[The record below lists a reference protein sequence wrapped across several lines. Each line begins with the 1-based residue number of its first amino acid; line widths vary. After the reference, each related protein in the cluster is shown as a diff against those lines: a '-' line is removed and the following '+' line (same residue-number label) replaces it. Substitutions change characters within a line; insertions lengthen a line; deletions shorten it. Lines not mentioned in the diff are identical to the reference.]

1 MAVSPYWLTELA
13 LTDVLSEQGKTLLSI
28 TLFAHSEGREDHG
41 GSGHWLRVQVVA
53 DYVKLPEGLPLR

>member
-13 LTDVLSEQGKTLLSI
+13 LTDV
-28 TLFAHSEGREDHG
+28 
-41 GSGHWLRVQVVA
+41 LRVQVVA